1 MQNPS
6 VFNFNALV
14 SNNEIIYM
22 SSREIAQITE
32 KLHKSVLR
40 DIRKMLDRLGETD
53 DGTTLCPR
61 WKNSTYTNSQ
71 NKQQPEILLN
81 KELTVTLI
89 AGYNPIVRNRIIQ
102 RWLELENQFG
112 QNLMKQVPKTLP
124 EALRLAADLSEKVAE
139 QQKIIQQQQT
149 ELIEVKSVLNNIVAS
164 EECNTFTQA
173 AAALGMKRQDL
184 ISILEYRIKWV
195 YRQNGKL
202 MPYAKSRDD
211 GYLIYAIQQTSLNI
225 ETNKTENYW
234 TTMITPKGMIYLS
247 RVFGYG
253 FKF

>member
-1 MQNPS
+1 M
-6 VFNFNALV
+6 
-14 SNNEIIYM
+14 
-22 SSREIAQITE
+22 
-32 KLHKSVLR
+32 
-40 DIRKMLDRLGETD
+40 
-53 DGTTLCPR
+53 
-61 WKNSTYTNSQ
+61 
-71 NKQQPEILLN
+71 
-81 KELTVTLI
+81 
-89 AGYNPIVRNRIIQ
+89 
-102 RWLELENQFG
+102 
-112 QNLMKQVPKTLP
+112 PKTLP

-211 GYLIYAIQQTSLNI
+211 GYLIYAI
-225 ETNKTENYW
+225 NKL
-234 TTMITPKGMIYLS
+234 P
-247 RVFGYG
+247 
-253 FKF
+253 